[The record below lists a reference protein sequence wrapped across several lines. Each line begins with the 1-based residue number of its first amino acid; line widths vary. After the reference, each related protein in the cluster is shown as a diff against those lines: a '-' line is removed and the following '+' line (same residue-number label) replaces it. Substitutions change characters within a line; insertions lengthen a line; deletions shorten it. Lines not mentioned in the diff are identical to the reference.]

1 MIPKYMNEFVNELQ
15 YTIIKS
21 LKRKGSIFKKGKFT
35 ISKQVESYII
45 KKFKVTKRMQLSNIL
60 YELNLNQS
68 IVNDLFDSNQSNVS
82 NFKIRLGRSR
92 QTKYTT
98 PSGSFLIQ
106 SANSFIH
113 WEFSRVIQMGEEGNK
128 ISISNWN
135 SKHESRILELAISIK
150 KNKKLH

>member
-21 LKRKGSIFKKGKFT
+21 LKRKGSIFKKCKFT

-68 IVNDLFDSNQSNVS
+68 IVNDLLQLQS
-82 NFKIRLGRSR
+82 L
-92 QTKYTT
+92 
-98 PSGSFLIQ
+98 
-106 SANSFIH
+106 
-113 WEFSRVIQMGEEGNK
+113 
-128 ISISNWN
+128 
-135 SKHESRILELAISIK
+135 
-150 KNKKLH
+150 

>member
-15 YTIIKS
+15 YMIIKS

-68 IVNDLFDSNQSNVS
+68 IVNDLFDSNQSIVN

-98 PSGSFLIQ
+98 PSGSLYQYTSILVYQ
-106 SANSFIH
+106 
-113 WEFSRVIQMGEEGNK
+113 WLFSY
-128 ISISNWN
+128 SICKFFHSLG
-135 SKHESRILELAISIK
+135 IF
-150 KNKKLH
+150 

>member
-1 MIPKYMNEFVNELQ
+1 MRIKPLIKIQSRLYNANIPNGNKMNMTKANIYFNHNAYFDMVLIMERIF
-15 YTIIKS
+15 IKA
-21 LKRKGSIFKKGKFT
+21 LKP
-35 ISKQVESYII
+35 
-45 KKFKVTKRMQLSNIL
+45 
-60 YELNLNQS
+60 ELNLNQS

-113 WEFSRVIQMGEEGNK
+113 WEFSRVIQMGEERNK

-135 SKHESRILELAISIK
+135 SKHESRILELAMSIK
-150 KNKKLH
+150 NNKKLH